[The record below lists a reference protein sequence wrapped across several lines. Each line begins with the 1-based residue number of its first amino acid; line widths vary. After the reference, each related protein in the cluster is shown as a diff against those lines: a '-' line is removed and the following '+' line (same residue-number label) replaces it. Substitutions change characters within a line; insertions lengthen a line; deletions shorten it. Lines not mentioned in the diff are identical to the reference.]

1 MHHHRSFL
9 HSTCCD
15 FYSRIASYRLVL
27 QQHEE
32 LLVDMSDN
40 NAPDL
45 SILGDRLTLHPPG
58 VVVQDQETPLL
69 TSYARF
75 RSAPLDFLR
84 EVSLHV
90 SGTGWRSYDNFI
102 GRNIFYNGFSDHI
115 KALVLK
121 NPRLQSKISE
131 LAHKRLDVELAEGTL
146 ANHKIEE
153 RRREM
158 EAQLI
163 QVADSWTDQMICK
176 MDSRRF
182 IRGAYYFATQLLTR
196 AYHQGIHV
204 SSEEVLRLRKVAQEA
219 EKKKQSIIFLPCHR
233 SHVDYVS
240 LQLICYRLGLALPI
254 VVAGDNLNF
263 PGVGYFLQH
272 AGMFDDVNDS
282 AFLSIDSPRC
292 HVDSTQFW

>member
-1 MHHHRSFL
+1 MG
-9 HSTCCD
+9 
-15 FYSRIASYRLVL
+15 
-27 QQHEE
+27 
-32 LLVDMSDN
+32 DN

-45 SILGDRLTLHPPG
+45 SILGDRLTLHPAG
-58 VVVQDQETPLL
+58 VVQDQETPLL

-84 EVSLHV
+84 EVSLHL
-90 SGTGWRSYDNFI
+90 SGTGWRSYDDFI

-146 ANHKIEE
+146 PTSNVEE
-153 RRREM
+153 RRKEM
-158 EAQLI
+158 EAQLV

-204 SSEEVLRLRKVAQEA
+204 SSEEVLRLRKVAKEA
-219 EKKKQSIIFLPCHR
+219 ERKKQSIIFLPCHR

-263 PGVGYFLQH
+263 PAVGYFLQH
-272 AGMFDDVNDS
+272 AGKLNSFNDMAS
-282 AFLSIDSPRC
+282 LSTDSLKVPCGSDAVLVMMHYTRLSSK
-292 HVDSTQFW
+292 HI

>member
-1 MHHHRSFL
+1 
-9 HSTCCD
+9 
-15 FYSRIASYRLVL
+15 
-27 QQHEE
+27 
-32 LLVDMSDN
+32 MSDN

-45 SILGDRLTLHPPG
+45 SIVGDRLTLHPAG
-58 VVVQDQETPLL
+58 VVRDQETPLL

-84 EVSLHV
+84 EVSLHL
-90 SGTGWRSYDNFI
+90 SGTGWRSYDDFI

-131 LAHKRLDVELAEGTL
+131 LAYKRLDIELAEGTL
-146 ANHKIEE
+146 PISKAEE

-158 EAQLI
+158 EAQLV

-204 SSEEVLRLRKVAQEA
+204 SSEEVLRLRKVAKEA
-219 EKKKQSIIFLPCHR
+219 ERKKQSIIFLPCHR
-233 SHVDYVS
+233 SHVDY
-240 LQLICYRLGLALPI
+240 CYRLGLALPI

-263 PGVGYFLQH
+263 PAVGYFLQH
-272 AGMFDDVNDS
+272 AGTLNLFEGSVS
-282 AFLSIDSPRC
+282 VSIDSVRC
-292 HVDSTQFW
+292 HVDPTQFW